1 MGCVERKHYSRK
13 ERYATSAWAMI
24 AYQTRNPGFRISEG
38 VLSAEECET
47 IVSSLSN
54 SKVSKGRAGARHL
67 MCVSEVA
74 RVASDTRLL
83 EVARRELG
91 TEPFPFRATLFEKSG
106 KANWLVVWHQDT
118 ALPLR
123 ERFDAPGW
131 GPWSEKAGVPYAHA
145 PASALSRVVALRIHL
160 DASTTDNGPLRIVPR
175 SHVLGILT
183 DEEICSVAKEYGF
196 VECLVPKGGILMM
209 SPLIIHSS
217 SKVRTNVPRRVLHI
231 EYSDSPSLGQGIEF
245 AVV

>member
-1 MGCVERKHYSRK
+1 M
-13 ERYATSAWAMI
+13 T
-24 AYQTRNPGFRISEG
+24 AYQTENPGFRISES

-47 IVSSLSN
+47 ILSSLSN

-67 MCVSEVA
+67 MGVPEVA
-74 RVASDTRLL
+74 RIASDKRLL
-83 EVARRELG
+83 DIARRELR

-123 ERFDAPGW
+123 KRFDAPGW

-145 PASALSRVVALRIHL
+145 PASSLSGVIALRVHL
-160 DASTTDNGPLRIVPR
+160 DPSTTDNGPLRVIPH

-183 DEEICSVAKEYGF
+183 DEEIGSAVRAHGF

-217 SKVRTNVPRRVLHI
+217 SKVRINVPRRVLHL
-231 EYSDSPSLGQGIEF
+231 EYATSQSLGQGIEL
-245 AVV
+245 AVA